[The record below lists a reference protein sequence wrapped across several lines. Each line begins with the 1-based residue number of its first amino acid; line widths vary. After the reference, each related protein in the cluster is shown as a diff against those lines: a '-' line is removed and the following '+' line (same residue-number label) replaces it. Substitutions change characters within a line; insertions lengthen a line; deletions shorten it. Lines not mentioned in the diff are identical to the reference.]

1 MTSLTHTTGGG
12 SSASRTSGRRHQQT
26 SDPPRRTTSLSCN
39 VTPRLHPD
47 VGKTSEIQKLA
58 TLVQKLRLPSD
69 ARPPSRC
76 ALCRC
81 HGPFRQ
87 SKTVNV
93 TLLACAADRRAIVL
107 RAAVAPLLLGDR
119 YLCLPGPQQQIR
131 RTLLQRSAAGTD
143 EQTDGYRTYRP
154 CRDILCEP
162 CKINVAPSR
171 PIGL

>member
-12 SSASRTSGRRHQQT
+12 SSASRTSGRRHQQA
-26 SDPPRRTTSLSCN
+26 SDPPRRTTSLSCD

-47 VGKTSEIQKLA
+47 VDKTSEIQKLA

-69 ARPPSRC
+69 ARPHSRC

-107 RAAVAPLLLGDR
+107 RAAAAPLLLGDR
-119 YLCLPGPQQQIR
+119 YLCPPGPQQQIR
-131 RTLLQRSAAGTD
+131 ARCCSGRQLGQTNRRTDTVPLHIDPAA
-143 EQTDGYRTYRP
+143 TYY
-154 CRDILCEP
+154 
-162 CKINVAPSR
+162 ASR
-171 PIGL
+171 AK